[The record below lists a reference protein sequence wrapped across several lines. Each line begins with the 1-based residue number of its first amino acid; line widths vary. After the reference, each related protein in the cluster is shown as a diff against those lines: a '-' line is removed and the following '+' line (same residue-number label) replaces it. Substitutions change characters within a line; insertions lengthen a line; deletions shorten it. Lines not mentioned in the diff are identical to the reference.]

1 VKVRRSTS
9 ALLALSLL
17 GALAGCSDGP
27 REQARSGAPDI
38 ATLTVATGGE
48 TGGVAWDGVVQAVEQ
63 AVLSAQTGG
72 RITALHTD
80 VDQRVSAG
88 AVLLR
93 ISSQE
98 QAAAAQMAR
107 AQVSSAEA
115 QQADA
120 KNRYERASNLIDR
133 QLISRDDFDRV
144 KAASDAAAAAV
155 DAARGQLVQAE
166 QQLAYTTVRAPY
178 AATVALRSV
187 ELGETVSPGQPLFTL
202 YAPGALRLEVQVPQ
216 SDAEAIRAQPAAT
229 VTLADGR
236 EVAAARVV
244 VFPSADP
251 QAHSNAVR
259 VMLPALQPQPRP
271 GQTAKVRFAAAAGPP
286 GLWLPAST
294 IISRGELS
302 GAYIV
307 SDQGV
312 VLRQLRLG
320 SRMADRIE
328 VLSGLTAGE
337 RVATDPVAALAW
349 LRSHQQSSGNPN
361 D

>member
-1 VKVRRSTS
+1 MRSTS
-9 ALLALSLL
+9 AVLALSML
-17 GALAGCSDGP
+17 ATLAGCGGGP
-27 REQARSGAPDI
+27 GEAPKTVAPDV
-38 ATLTVATGGE
+38 ATLTVAPGGE
-48 TGGVAWDGVVQAVEQ
+48 AGGLAWDGVVQAVEQ

-72 RITALHTD
+72 RITALNSD
-80 VDQRVSAG
+80 VDQRVAAG

-93 ISSQE
+93 ITSQE

-107 AQVSSAEA
+107 AQVKSAEA
-115 QQADA
+115 QHADA
-120 KNRYERASNLIDR
+120 KNRFDRASNLIGR

-155 DAARGQLVQAE
+155 DAARAQLAQAE

-178 AATVALRSV
+178 AATVASRSV

-216 SDAEAIRAQPAAT
+216 SDVEAIRAKPAAS

-236 EVAAARVV
+236 EVVAARVV

-259 VMLPALQPQPRP
+259 VMLPALSPQPRP
-271 GQTAKVRFAAAAGPP
+271 GQTAKVRFAAAAGPA
-286 GLWLPAST
+286 GLWLPAT
-294 IISRGELS
+294 AITTRGELA
-302 GAYIV
+302 GAYV
-307 SDQGV
+307 VNEQGI

-320 SRMADRIE
+320 SRMTDRIE
-328 VLSGLTAGE
+328 VLAGLAAGE

-349 LRSHQQSSGNPN
+349 LRSHQQPAGITH

>member
-1 VKVRRSTS
+1 MHRARPLIIAPLLVALAACSGNEPGAGKVR
-9 ALLALSLL
+9 
-17 GALAGCSDGP
+17 
-27 REQARSGAPDI
+27 APDI
-38 ATLTVATGGE
+38 ATLTVAAGGE
-48 TGGVAWDGVVQAVEQ
+48 AAGVAWDGVVQAVEQ

-72 RITALHTD
+72 RVTALEAD
-80 VDQRVSAG
+80 VDQRVAGG

-93 ISSQE
+93 ITSQE
-98 QAAAAQMAR
+98 QAAAVQMAR
-107 AQVSSAEA
+107 AQVKSAEA

-120 KNRYERASNLIDR
+120 KNRFERASDLVGR

-155 DAARGQLVQAE
+155 EAAHGQLAQAE

-178 AATVALRSV
+178 AATVASRTV
-187 ELGETVSPGQPLFTL
+187 ELGETVAPGQPLFTL
-202 YAPGALRLEVQVPQ
+202 YAPGALRVEVQVPQ
-216 SDAEAIRAQPAAT
+216 TDADAIRAKPSAV

-236 EVAAARVV
+236 QIPAAKVI

-259 VMLPALQPQPRP
+259 VMLPALSPQPRP
-271 GQTAKVRFAAAAGPP
+271 GQTAKVRFAGAAGPA
-286 GLWLPAST
+286 GLWLPASV
-294 IISRGELS
+294 IVDRGELS
-302 GAYIV
+302 GAYVV
-307 SDQGV
+307 SGQGV

-320 SRMADRIE
+320 SRQGDRIE
-328 VLSGLTAGE
+328 VLSGLASGE

-349 LRSHQQSSGNPN
+349 LRSNQQVVEPAH

>member
-1 VKVRRSTS
+1 M
-9 ALLALSLL
+9 LGLSLL
-17 GALAGCSDGP
+17 VALAGCGGGP
-27 REQARSGAPDI
+27 PEAAKTAAPDI
-38 ATLTVATGGE
+38 ATLTVAAGGE
-48 TGGVAWDGVVQAVEQ
+48 AGGVAWDGVVQAVEQ

-72 RITALHTD
+72 RITSLSTD
-80 VDQRVSAG
+80 IDQRVAAG

-93 ISSQE
+93 ITSQE
-98 QAAAAQMAR
+98 QSAAAQMAR
-107 AQVSSAEA
+107 AQVRSAEA
-115 QQADA
+115 QHADA
-120 KNRYERASNLIDR
+120 KNRFDRASDLIGR

-155 DAARGQLVQAE
+155 DAARSQLAQAE

-178 AATVALRSV
+178 AATVASRSV

-216 SDAEAIRAQPAAT
+216 SDAEAIRAKPTAT
-229 VTLADGR
+229 VTLTDGR
-236 EVAAARVV
+236 EVPAARVI

-259 VMLPALQPQPRP
+259 VMLPPLSPQPRP
-271 GQTAKVRFAAAAGPP
+271 GQTAKVRFAAATGLA
-286 GLWLPAST
+286 GLWLPAGAVV
-294 IISRGELS
+294 SRGELS
-302 GAYIV
+302 GAYV
-307 SDQGV
+307 VNEQGI

-320 SRMADRIE
+320 SRVADRIE
-328 VLSGLTAGE
+328 VLSGLAAGE

-349 LRSHQQSSGNPN
+349 LRSRQQAAGNAN